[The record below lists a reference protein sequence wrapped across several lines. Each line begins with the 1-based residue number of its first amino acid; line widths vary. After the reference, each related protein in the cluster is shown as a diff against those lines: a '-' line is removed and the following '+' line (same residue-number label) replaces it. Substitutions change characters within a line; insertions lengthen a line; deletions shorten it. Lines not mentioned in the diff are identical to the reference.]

1 MMLLS
6 ATFRKNKVSLWL
18 DCFTLGAPLSF
29 LDHRLK
35 HGNSLIGTTVQS
47 VQTALA
53 AKQKGHFGDL
63 FARPFRG
70 LLSATAT
77 IGELLARPML
87 LLYEDPLRDGQ
98 RD

>member
-47 VQTALA
+47 VQMALV
-53 AKQKGHFGDL
+53 AKQKGHFGDV
-63 FARPFRG
+63 FGGPFQG

-77 IGELLARPML
+77 IGELARTP
-87 LLYEDPLRDGQ
+87 DATAVR
-98 RD
+98 RSHT